1 MRLSFTKMH
10 GAGNDFIFFN
20 AFTEKLPP
28 DLAEFCKKLCHR
40 QFGIGA
46 DQVLI
51 VHPSEVADFRMDIYN
66 ADGGRVE
73 MCGNGIRCFAKYVRD
88 VGLTTKSE
96 IRVETLAGIIVPRV
110 IEKHARQTEDTLWV
124 EVDMGAPILEAE
136 KIPTAATGQVLA
148 RPFYLDFP
156 DPRPEDPDKVTM
168 TCVSMGNPHAVV
180 FVNDIENY
188 PVERVGRLIENHA
201 FFPKR
206 TNVEFVQVKSQTHVV
221 QRTWERG
228 SGETL
233 ACGTGASAVCVAGV
247 LNELT
252 GREITVSLKGGDL
265 ELKWD
270 QKTNHVFKTGPAT
283 TVFDGSLPIK
293 GDYKDQFASQL
304 ARLKRT

>member
-1 MRLSFTKMH
+1 
-10 GAGNDFIFFN
+10 
-20 AFTEKLPP
+20 
-28 DLAEFCKKLCHR
+28 
-40 QFGIGA
+40 
-46 DQVLI
+46 VLI